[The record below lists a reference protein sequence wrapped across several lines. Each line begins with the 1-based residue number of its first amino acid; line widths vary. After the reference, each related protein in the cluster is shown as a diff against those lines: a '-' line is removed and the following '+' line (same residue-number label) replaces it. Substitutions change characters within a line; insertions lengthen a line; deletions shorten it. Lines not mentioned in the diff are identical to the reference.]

1 MTNANHTQYHIASIR
16 LHWLTA
22 LLMVAVYACI
32 ELREFYPKGS
42 DIREGF
48 KTWHFMLGLS
58 VLAVTLIRLYFRTKY
73 KAPEIAPKPS
83 KHLMLVAHVAH
94 ALLYLMMVALPIL
107 GWLTLS
113 AAGKPIPFFGLELP
127 ALVAENE
134 VFAKTLKGL
143 HKTIG
148 TAGYFLIAVHAA
160 AALFH
165 HYVVKDNTLTRMLKK

>member
-1 MTNANHTQYHIASIR
+1 MTNNTHYHTATIR

-42 DIREGF
+42 DIREGL

-58 VLAVTLIRLYFRTKY
+58 VMLVTFARLYLRAKH
-73 KAPEIAPKPS
+73 KAPSIVPKP
-83 KHLMLVAHVAH
+83 KPVMMLTAHLAH
-94 ALLYLMMVALPIL
+94 ALLYLMMLTLPIL
-107 GWLTLS
+107 GWITLS

-127 ALVAENE
+127 PLVAQNE
-134 VFAKTLKGL
+134 EFAKTLKGL

-148 TAGYFLIAVHAA
+148 TAGYYLIGIHAL
-160 AALFH
+160 AALLH

>member
-1 MTNANHTQYHIASIR
+1 MTKSTHYHITNIR

-48 KTWHFMLGLS
+48 KTWHFMLGLT
-58 VLAVTLIRLYFRTKY
+58 VLAVTFVRLYFRAKH
-73 KAPEIAPKPS
+73 KAPEITPAPSPAMMLTA
-83 KHLMLVAHVAH
+83 HLAH
-94 ALLYLMMVALPIL
+94 ALLYLMMIGLPIL

-127 ALVAENE
+127 PLVAENE
-134 VFAKTLKGL
+134 AFAKTLKGL

-148 TAGYFLIAVHAA
+148 TAGYFLIAIHAI

-165 HYVVKDNTLTRMLKK
+165 HYIIKDNTLLRMLKK